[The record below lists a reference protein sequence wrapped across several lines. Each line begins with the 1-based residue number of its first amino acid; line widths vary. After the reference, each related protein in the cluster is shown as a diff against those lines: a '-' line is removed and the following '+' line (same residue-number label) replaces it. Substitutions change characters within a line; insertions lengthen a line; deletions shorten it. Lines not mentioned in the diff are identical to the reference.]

1 MRIENPE
8 KFGFSPQRLQRI
20 SPIMQRYI
28 DDGKIAGF
36 ALLAARRGNIVF
48 CDTLGYQDIESQT
61 PMAIDT
67 IFRIYS
73 MTKPITGVA
82 LMTLF
87 EQGLIH
93 LEDPV
98 SKFVP
103 EFSKVRVIGKDEK
116 FENLKTDITVHHLL
130 THTAGISYAEL
141 EEPSLAKFVSEID
154 IWNPKITLKEMVGQI
169 AKLPLLYQPGEK
181 WHYSLATDVLG
192 HIIEIISEKSV
203 ADYFDE
209 IIFQPLGM
217 KDTSFSVPEDKKS
230 RFATLYGQTKKNP
243 NPLGLIDEETGGVYD
258 NPTLHC
264 PGHGLVSTIDDY
276 FKFAQLIL
284 NKGELNGL
292 RLLSPKTVEFMTTN
306 HLPSKLV
313 PIEMEGKYWQGMG
326 IGFGLCF
333 SVLMDNAL
341 NGTMISNGSHGWG
354 GWASTKFWVDPVEKI
369 IGIMMLQ
376 SIPSYTYPIVNDFRT
391 AVYQALI
398 E

>member
-8 KFGFSPQRLQRI
+8 KYGFSPQRLQRI

-98 SKFVP
+98 SKFIP
-103 EFSKVRVIGKDEK
+103 EFSKVRVIGKDGELN
-116 FENLKTDITVHHLL
+116 NLETEITIHHLL
-130 THTAGISYAEL
+130 THTAGLSYAEL
-141 EEPSLAKFVSEID
+141 EEPALAKFVSEID
-154 IWNPKITLKEMVGQI
+154 IWNQKITLKEMVAKI
-169 AKLPLLYQPGEK
+169 AKLPLHYQPGEK

-192 HIIEIISEKSV
+192 HIIEIISDKSI

-230 RFATLYGQTKKNP
+230 RFATLYGQTEKNP
-243 NPLGLIDEETGGVYD
+243 DPLGLIDTGGEYGVYD
-258 NPTLHC
+258 NPTLHY
-264 PGHGLVSTIDDY
+264 PGQGLVSTIDDY

-284 NKGELNGL
+284 NKGELNGH
-292 RLLSPKTVEFMTTN
+292 RLLGPKTVEFMTTN
-306 HLPSKLV
+306 HLPSKLL
-313 PIEMEGKYWQGMG
+313 PFEIDGEAWLG

-333 SVLMDNAL
+333 SVMLDNAL
-341 NGTMISNGSHGWG
+341 NGTMISKGSHGWG
-354 GWASTKFWVDPVEKI
+354 GWASTNFWVDPVEEI

-376 SIPSYTYPIVNDFRT
+376 YLPSGTYPITNDFRT
-391 AVYQALI
+391 AVYQALL